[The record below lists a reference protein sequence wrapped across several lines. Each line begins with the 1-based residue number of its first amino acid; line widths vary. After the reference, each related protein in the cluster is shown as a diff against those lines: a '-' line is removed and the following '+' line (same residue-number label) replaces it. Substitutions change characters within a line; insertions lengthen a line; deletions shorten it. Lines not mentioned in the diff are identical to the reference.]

1 MAFVSGRRVPVALM
15 LCLSV
20 AFVDADDARQNVRA
34 RSDYEQAI
42 DLQQHGNDAAAL
54 SLLWEA
60 ATLAPGD
67 ADIQNALGEALDR
80 IGALDGAVTAYRAAL
95 AARPDF
101 QKAANNLILALAKS
115 GHGEEAVAR
124 ARARAAEKPGDP
136 ERQFTLALAQSE
148 QDVSGAIES
157 FRRTLALD
165 PRHVLA
171 RYNLALTLS
180 RIDRSDEAIE
190 ELRRAIQIEPR
201 PELHYALG
209 VIYWHV
215 GDLDRAAAA
224 LRDAVGSNDRYADAY
239 STLGAVLK
247 AKRDWKGATAALE
260 RAIALRPDRPET
272 HSTLAQTLDL
282 AGNSAG
288 ATVERERAERL
299 RQEHARE
306 QEASALTAVGVEQFA
321 RGALTEALATFQ
333 KATAVLNSYAP
344 AFYQMGRTLDALGR
358 ASEARQ
364 AFARAEALNPSL
376 RVPRNI
382 P

>member
-1 MAFVSGRRVPVALM
+1 M
-15 LCLSV
+15 LCAA
-20 AFVDADDARQNVRA
+20 AFATAPDAAQDARA
-34 RSDYEQAI
+34 RSLYQQAL
-42 DLQQHGNDAAAL
+42 DLQKRANDDAAL

-60 ATLAPGD
+60 ATLAPRD

-80 IGALDGAVTAYRAAL
+80 IGALDGAVTAYRAAV

-115 GHGEEAVAR
+115 GRGEEAVNR
-124 ARARAAEKPGDP
+124 ARARAAERPTDP
-136 ERQFTLALAQSE
+136 DRQFTLALAQSE
-148 QDVSGAIES
+148 QDVSSAIDG

-180 RIDRSDEAIE
+180 RIDRSDEAID
-190 ELRRAIQIEPR
+190 ELRRAIEIESR

-209 VIYWHV
+209 MIYWHV

-224 LRDAVGSNDRYADAY
+224 LRDAVAGNDRYADAY
-239 STLGAVLK
+239 ATLGAVLK
-247 AKRDWKGATAALE
+247 AKREWKPAVTALE

-272 HSTLAQTLDL
+272 HSTLAQTLEL
-282 AGNSAG
+282 AGNAAA
-288 ATVERERAERL
+288 ATAERERAEQL
-299 RQEHARE
+299 RREQARE
-306 QEASALTAVGVEQFA
+306 QEASALTAAGVEQFG
-321 RGALTEALATFQ
+321 RGALPEALATFQ

-344 AFYQMGRTLDALGR
+344 AFYQMGRALDALGR
-358 ASEARQ
+358 KKEASEA
-364 AFARAEALNPSL
+364 FGRAQALNPSL
-376 RVPRNI
+376 QPPRNT